1 MPEPAGENRADEAHR
16 PPLPRRLPPSLSCF
30 VITRN
35 FHGHM
40 KHAFNEAFYRHTAE
54 QLSALHPRFDTD
66 RFVAHALDDLA
77 SRELMA
83 RLNRT
88 AEAFQLS
95 LPIPFGEQLAVLRA
109 YAPLIGHR
117 FAGIWPCAH
126 VAAQG
131 LDHPELSLP
140 ALRDLTRHG
149 SAEFAI
155 RPFLIRDLPGTLAVM
170 HTWAASDDEHARRLA
185 SEGSRP
191 RLPWGARLQALVADP
206 SPTLPLLAMLRTDP
220 SVYVRKSVA
229 NHLNDIAKD
238 HPEVVLEL
246 VATWDRSVPATAWI
260 VRHGLRTLIKKGH
273 PRALALFGAGA
284 APKLEAWISTKP
296 ARIRLGDTLQLAAT
310 VTSTSSRRQGLIIDY
325 VLHYARASGRMA
337 PKVFKWKQLDL
348 AAGETVTLTKRQI
361 IRDFTTRRHHPGRHV
376 VELQING
383 RRLAETAFTLLV
395 C

>member
-1 MPEPAGENRADEAHR
+1 
-16 PPLPRRLPPSLSCF
+16 
-30 VITRN
+30 
-35 FHGHM
+35 M
-40 KHAFNEAFYRHTAE
+40 KHWFDEAFYRRTAE
-54 QLSALHPRFDTD
+54 QLTALHPRFDTD
-66 RFVAHALDDLA
+66 RFLAHALDDLA

-95 LPIPFGEQLAVLRA
+95 LPVPFGEQLAVLRA
-109 YAPLIGHR
+109 YAPLIGHG

-131 LDHPELSLP
+131 LDQPELSLP

-170 HTWAASDDEHARRLA
+170 HTWATSDDEHARRLA

-191 RLPWGARLQALVADP
+191 RLPWGERLQALVADP
-206 SPTLPLLAMLRTDP
+206 SPTLPLLVMLRADP
-220 SVYVRKSVA
+220 SLYVRKSVA

-238 HPEVVLEL
+238 HPEVVLDL
-246 VATWDRSVPATAWI
+246 VATWNRSVPATAWT
-260 VRHGLRTLIKKGH
+260 VRHGLRTLIKNGH

-284 APKLEAWISTKP
+284 APRLEASISAKP
-296 ARIRLGDTLQLAAT
+296 ARIHLGETLQLVAKL
-310 VTSTSSRRQGLIIDY
+310 TSTSRRTQSFIIDY
-325 VLHYARASGRMA
+325 VIHYARSSGRTSA
-337 PKVFKWKQLDL
+337 KVFKWKQLDL
-348 AAGETVTLTKRQI
+348 SAGETITLSKRQV
-361 IRDFTTRRHHPGRHV
+361 IRDFTTRRHHPGRHR

-383 RRLAETAFTLLV
+383 RRMGETEFTLV
-395 C
+395 HM